1 MEKILIVSDSH
12 KMYNLEELLEYETF
26 DYAIHAGDS
35 QLDYDSQVM
44 QKFIHRVRGNCDF
57 DVNFPTFDIFQD
69 AEVGEICVSHGH
81 LFEIDVK
88 YSKQAML
95 DFIEDK
101 DINLMVYGH
110 THIVD
115 VRYLRGD
122 HLVINPGSVSQS
134 KSAEYS
140 ETYVI
145 LSATENEYLVEIK
158 SPRSFKTLKSLKI
171 ERTKL

>member
-1 MEKILIVSDSH
+1 MKKILIVSDSH

-35 QLDYDSQVM
+35 QLDYDSQTM
-44 QKFIHRVRGNCDF
+44 QNFVHRVRGNCDF
-57 DVNFPTFDIFQD
+57 DVDFPTFDIFQD
-69 AEVGEICVSHGH
+69 KEIGEVCVSHGH

-95 DFIEDK
+95 DFIENEN
-101 DINLMVYGH
+101 INLMIYGH
-110 THIVD
+110 THVVD
-115 VRYLRGD
+115 IRYLKGD

-134 KSAEYS
+134 KSAEYP

-145 LSATENEYLVEIK
+145 LSAMKNKYIVEIK
-158 SPRSFKTLKSLKI
+158 DARSFKTLKSIKI
-171 ERTKL
+171 ERN